1 MTITL
6 LDVAKRNGH
15 DAITGI
21 IEEASKA
28 VPEVSGIHPTTR
40 QALPGVGDARTI
52 QGLNYKTLVRTSLPS
67 VDFRN
72 ANEGQTGSQST
83 WATRLVE
90 CFTMN
95 PRWYVDRAVADR
107 SEDGPAMMLADEA
120 AGQLEAVLQKIGK
133 QFYYGSVSGNGG
145 STKGF
150 PGLIDI
156 YDSTNMV
163 VDAGGT
169 TASTGSS
176 VWAVKFG
183 PQHVRW
189 VYGANGSMEPTEVEF
204 RDIDDADGNPF
215 TAYFQE
221 MFLYPGLQVGQP
233 GRSIARIKKLTA
245 DSGKG
250 LTDARLSALMALF
263 PVGVRP
269 DAIFLSNRSLYQLR
283 DSRTAT
289 SEDGREAP
297 LPMTYDGVPLVP
309 TDSILNTEALTL

>member
-1 MTITL
+1 MTITM
-6 LDVAKRNGH
+6 LDIAKRNGH

-21 IEEASKA
+21 IEEAMKA
-28 VPEVSGIHPTTR
+28 TPEVSGIHPTTR
-40 QALPGVGDARTI
+40 ASLPGVGDARTI
-52 QGLNYKTLVRTSLPS
+52 NGTHYKTLVRTSLPT

-72 ANEGQTGSQST
+72 GNEGVTASQST
-83 WATRLVE
+83 WANRLVE

-95 PRWYVDRAVADR
+95 PRWHVDKAVADR

-120 AGQLEAVLQKIGK
+120 LGQIQAIIQKMGN
-133 QFYYGSVSGNGG
+133 QFFYGRNTNG

-150 PGLIDI
+150 PGLLDV

-169 TASTGSS
+169 TDSVSTS

-183 PQHVRW
+183 PQDVRW
-189 VYGANGSMEPTEVEF
+189 VFGANGSMEPSEVEL
-204 RDIDDADGNPF
+204 RDVDDSDGNPF

-233 GRSIARIKKLTA
+233 DRCVARIKKLTT

-250 LTDARLSALMALF
+250 LTDARLSSLMAKF

-269 DAIFLSNRSLYQLR
+269 DAIFLTNRSLYQLR

-309 TDSILNTEALTL
+309 TQSILNTETLAS